1 MRSKNFLLE
10 GAVAGIIGAAMV
22 AVWFL
27 AYDLMRDRPLWT
39 PSLLGAALFDG
50 WSQVAPV
57 EPSAGL
63 VAKYTIVHGVAFV
76 VFGCVLAGL
85 FAIADRDFRFLFA
98 IFMLLCCFQVA
109 FVALLAVLAQW
120 LLDPV
125 PWWTIVIGNLFAT
138 IGMLGCC
145 CLGTGRR
152 YAAMRGPGWR
162 NPPRT

>member
-10 GAVAGIIGAAMV
+10 GAVAGIMGAAMV

-27 AYDLMRDRPLWT
+27 AYDLMRDTPFWT

-57 EPSAGL
+57 EISARL
-63 VAKYTIVHGVAFV
+63 VLKYTIVHGLAFM
-76 VFGCVLAGL
+76 VFGCALAGL

-109 FVALLAVLAQW
+109 FLALLVVLAEW

-125 PWWTIVIGNLFAT
+125 PWWTIVIGNVFAT
-138 IGMLGCC
+138 IGMLGV
-145 CLGTGRR
+145 LVPRHKPAIRR
-152 YAAMRGPGWR
+152 YA
-162 NPPRT
+162 RTGLAEPA

>member
-27 AYDLMRDRPLWT
+27 AYDLLRDMPLWT

-50 WSQVAPV
+50 WSHQVAPV
-57 EPSAGL
+57 EPGALL
-63 VAKYTIVHGVAFV
+63 VAKYTVVHGIAFI
-76 VFGCVLAGL
+76 VFGCALAGL

-109 FVALLAVLAQW
+109 FLALLAVLAQW

-125 PWWTIVIGNLFAT
+125 PWWTIVIGNVFAT
-138 IGMLGCC
+138 IGMLGV
-145 CLGTGRR
+145 LLPRHRSALRR
-152 YAAMRGPGWR
+152 YA
-162 NPPRT
+162 RTGLAEPA

>member
-63 VAKYTIVHGVAFV
+63 VAKYTIVHGVAFI
-76 VFGCVLAGL
+76 VFGCALPGL

-138 IGMLGCC
+138 IGMLGV
-145 CLGTGRR
+145 LLPRHRSAIRR
-152 YAAMRGPGWR
+152 YA
-162 NPPRT
+162 RTGLAEPA

>member
-10 GAVAGIIGAAMV
+10 GVVAGIIGAAMV

-63 VAKYTIVHGVAFV
+63 VAKYTIVHGVAFI
-76 VFGCVLAGL
+76 VFGCALAGL

-109 FVALLAVLAQW
+109 FLALLVVLAEW
-120 LLDPV
+120 LLDPI
-125 PWWTIVIGNLFAT
+125 PWWAIMIGNVVAT
-138 IGMLGCC
+138 IGMLGV
-145 CLGTGRR
+145 LLPRHRPALRRFAETGLEEP
-152 YAAMRGPGWR
+152 A
-162 NPPRT
+162 

>member
-1 MRSKNFLLE
+1 MRSKHFLLE
-10 GAVAGIIGAAMV
+10 GTVAGIIGASMV

-27 AYDLMRDRPLWT
+27 AYDLLRDMPLWT

-57 EPSAGL
+57 EPSALL
-63 VAKYTIVHGVAFV
+63 VAKYTVVHGVAFIL
-76 VFGCVLAGL
+76 FGCALAGL

-109 FVALLAVLAQW
+109 FLALLAVLAQW

-125 PWWTIVIGNLFAT
+125 PWWTIVIGNVFAT
-138 IGMLGCC
+138 IGMLGV
-145 CLGTGRR
+145 LLPRHRRALRR
-152 YAAMRGPGWR
+152 YA
-162 NPPRT
+162 RTGLAEPA